1 MAGQAALSS
10 CLALKHE
17 SVESHKHLLWT
28 VKLAVASGE
37 HKRLVLIFALFQA
50 PHILGHDVLVTV
62 WVIHALLSAVDGA
75 CSFTAW
81 LPSGPLIYCCRLQLQ
96 DTPSLENLKLKYY
109 QLLIRYHSH
118 NNSYIDIC
126 RCYKAIYETDS
137 IAEDPEQ
144 WKPVSS
150 SQKVILLQLS
160 SICIIASTVNII
172 PGICPCMC
180 IKSTGC
186 C

>member
-1 MAGQAALSS
+1 MQSLEVSTCSS
-10 CLALKHE
+10 CRQH
-17 SVESHKHLLWT
+17 
-28 VKLAVASGE
+28 
-37 HKRLVLIFALFQA
+37 
-50 PHILGHDVLVTV
+50 
-62 WVIHALLSAVDGA
+62 
-75 CSFTAW
+75 W
-81 LPSGPLIYCCRLQLQ
+81 LLQ

-150 SQKVILLQLS
+150 SQTVTLHQLLCVL
-160 SICIIASTVNII
+160 
-172 PGICPCMC
+172 
-180 IKSTGC
+180 
-186 C
+186 